1 MTPDTIAPVPLSARE
16 RVLRILGD
24 SGSYE
29 TMEDVADALLD
40 ATRAAPVA
48 EVERLREAVI
58 DRARAVCTDWA
69 GDPDFGPA
77 LDPLIAALTAYH
89 NGDAP
94 ASDVIDAADNLRDAG
109 REWLNQ
115 LAAEM
120 RPALDAEHAERYVQT
135 RAVIEYADVRRTG
148 DVVNDIT
155 GKNGVWLSDA
165 DWNRVVAVARGHVST
180 AARKVI
186 ERVIT
191 GNLS

>member
-1 MTPDTIAPVPLSARE
+1 MTANE
-16 RVLRILGD
+16 R
-24 SGSYE
+24 
-29 TMEDVADALLD
+29 LD
-40 ATRAAPVA
+40 AAFGEGFTAEAQA
-48 EVERLREAVI
+48 EVQR
-58 DRARAVCTDWA
+58 
-69 GDPDFGPA
+69 
-77 LDPLIAALTAYH
+77 
-89 NGDAP
+89 
-94 ASDVIDAADNLRDAG
+94 
-109 REWLNQ
+109 
-115 LAAEM
+115 
-120 RPALDAEHAERYVQT
+120 EHAERYVQT